1 MDTFTRNYGIGLAS
15 LALALVLFWLYS
27 LWTPRVWE
35 LNELLEAEPVVAA
48 YPYAFRVVDFS
59 DGVAILSTPRSFAF
73 PAVRFLPIL
82 YPELA
87 NLAQDDPR
95 MVAAQQR
102 LIDAQKGAMELV
114 QKQPDVR
121 LVRWMLDVGWLADH
135 SIQVQQ
141 TDIEEATP

>member
-1 MDTFTRNYGIGLAS
+1 MDTFTRNYSIGLAS
-15 LALALVLFWLYS
+15 LALGLVLFWLYS

-35 LNELLEAEPVVAA
+35 LNKLLEADPVVAA
-48 YPYAFRVVDFS
+48 YPYAFRVTEFG
-59 DGVAILSTPRSFAF
+59 DGVATLSTPRSFAF
-73 PAVRFLPIL
+73 PAVRFLPLL

-87 NLAQDDPR
+87 NLAQEDPR

-121 LVRWMLDVGWLADH
+121 LVRWVLDVGWLADH
-135 SIQVQQ
+135 GIQVQQ
-141 TDIEEATP
+141 TDIDEALP

>member
-15 LALALVLFWLYS
+15 LALSLVLFWLYS

>member
-1 MDTFTRNYGIGLAS
+1 MDAFTRNYSIGLAS

-35 LNELLEAEPVVAA
+35 LNGLLEAEPVVAA
-48 YPYAFRVVDFS
+48 YPYAFRVVEFS

-73 PAVRFLPIL
+73 PAGRFLPIL

-102 LIDAQKGAMELV
+102 LIDAQKGAMDLV

-121 LVRWMLDVGWLADH
+121 LVRWVLDVGWLADH
-135 SIQVQQ
+135 GIQVQQ

>member
-1 MDTFTRNYGIGLAS
+1 MDTFTRNYSIGLAS

-48 YPYAFRVVDFS
+48 YPYAFRVVEFS

-135 SIQVQQ
+135 GIQVQQ

>member
-1 MDTFTRNYGIGLAS
+1 MDTFTRNYSIGLAS
-15 LALALVLFWLYS
+15 LVLSLVLFWLYS

-35 LNELLEAEPVVAA
+35 LNELLEAEPSVAA
-48 YPYAFRVVDFS
+48 YPYAFRVVEFN

-102 LIDAQKGAMELV
+102 LIDVQKGAMELV

>member
-1 MDTFTRNYGIGLAS
+1 MDTFTRNYSIGLAS

-48 YPYAFRVVDFS
+48 YPYAFRVVEFS

-121 LVRWMLDVGWLADH
+121 QVRWMLDVGWLGDH
-135 SIQVQQ
+135 GIQVQQ

>member
-1 MDTFTRNYGIGLAS
+1 MDTFTRNYSTGLAS
-15 LALALVLFWLYS
+15 LALGLVLFWLYS

-35 LNELLEAEPVVAA
+35 LNEMLEADPVVAA
-48 YPYAFRVVDFS
+48 YPYAFRVTEFS

-73 PAVRFLPIL
+73 PAVLFLPVL

-87 NLAQDDPR
+87 HLAQDDPR

-102 LIDAQKGAMELV
+102 LIDAQKGAMERVLE
-114 QKQPDVR
+114 QSDVR
-121 LVRWMLDVGWLADH
+121 QVRWVLDVGWLADH
-135 SIQVQQ
+135 GIQVQK